1 MRRDKHRALT
11 HPLQPSAEDLLSL
24 VGDGI
29 VSVDEHGR
37 IILFNKAAEDL
48 FGFAAAEVMNE
59 PVEMLLPDRF
69 HHTHRQE
76 VRDYAALAS
85 VPRAMGHK
93 REVVG
98 RRNDGSEFPVEATLC
113 RRIIDG
119 TLILTVA
126 IRDVTERTLLEEHRR
141 VLNAELQHRMKNLM
155 AVISSVVSLT
165 ARASGS
171 VDAFR
176 DALQDRLL
184 SVERSNSL
192 LLADNASEADLHELL
207 HAELAAY
214 SDSGSGNVVLE
225 GPPVCVQARLV
236 VALSLIAHELAT
248 NSAKYG
254 ALGREGRRVTI
265 AWFLQKNAEQQRL
278 FLHWRETGGTGVT
291 PPAKRG
297 FGAELIEESLCKAI
311 RAKVQVAYHP
321 DGLDWRMDLPIS

>member
-1 MRRDKHRALT
+1 MT

-29 VSVDEHGR
+29 VSVNEHGR
-37 IILFNKAAEDL
+37 IILFNKAAEEL
-48 FGFAAAEVMNE
+48 FGYAATEVMDE
-59 PVEMLLPDRF
+59 PIEMLLPDRF

-76 VRDYAALAS
+76 VSNFAASAS
-85 VPRAMGHK
+85 APRTMGHK

-126 IRDVTERTLLEEHRR
+126 IRDVTERRLLEEHRR
-141 VLNAELQHRMKNLM
+141 MLNAELQHRMKNLM
-155 AVISSVVSLT
+155 AVISSIVSFT

-171 VDAFR
+171 VGAFR

-192 LLADNASEADLHELL
+192 LLAENASEADLRELL
-207 HAELAAY
+207 GAELAAY
-214 SDSGSGNVVLE
+214 SDSGSDNVVLE
-225 GPPVCVQARLV
+225 GPPVYVPARLV

-248 NSAKYG
+248 NSAKHG

-265 AWFLQKNAEQQRL
+265 AWSLQADAGTQRL
-278 FLHWRETGGTGVT
+278 FLHWRETGGTGVKS
-291 PPAKRG
+291 PAKQG
-297 FGAELIEESLCKAI
+297 FGTELIEQSLCKAI
-311 RAKVQVAYHP
+311 RGKVQVDYRP
-321 DGLDWRMDLPIS
+321 DGLDWRMELPIS